1 MIIGKCYPFNAYI
14 LSDIIMDGKLLA
26 LSKSRVKH
34 VQEKLREHKLDATL
48 IMGGRMSSK
57 KMERFTGSTSGAVL
71 VIPSE
76 GDPGLVVFPIDY
88 TFAMDQSW
96 VKVHQ
101 ISEAAYKKRD
111 LTESINEILG
121 SSGAGDN
128 PKLGLSGVLSPQ
140 QMEWANAKKAEI
152 VDITAPI
159 LNPMFKVLHPDEWP
173 YQRKITDIVDKGQEA
188 AYETIKPGVKTNEV
202 AAAITAAELKAGAS
216 GVGYLQ
222 VSTGRRS
229 AYSHD
234 SAESVTIKEGDL
246 VLVDL
251 CPTAEGYGSDETRTY
266 LAGKG
271 ETKAVNML
279 KAVNKSVESVLD
291 AIEVG
296 ANAGELDSIS
306 RKSLADDGY
315 PSYPHTLGHTLSG
328 CSEPGLRPGSTH
340 ILEKGSVFTVEPG
353 IYTLGYG
360 GVRIEE
366 NVLVTED
373 GFEVLTKRPR
383 VIL

>member
-1 MIIGKCYPFNAYI
+1 
-14 LSDIIMDGKLLA
+14 MDGKLLT
-26 LSKSRVKH
+26 LSKNRVKNI
-34 VQEKLREHKLDATL
+34 QEKLQEHKLDAALL
-48 IMGGRMSSK
+48 IGGRMSSK
-57 KMERFTGSTSGAVL
+57 KMERLTGSTSGAIL
-71 VIPSE
+71 VIPAE
-76 GDPGLVVFPIDY
+76 RDPGLVVYPIDY
-88 TFAMDQSW
+88 TYTMDQSW

-101 ISEAAYKKRD
+101 ISDAAYKKRD
-111 LTESINEILG
+111 LTESIDKILN
-121 SSGAGDN
+121 SSGVGN
-128 PKLGLSGVLSPQ
+128 SPQLGLSGTLSPQ
-140 QMEWANAKKAEI
+140 QIEWANGKNAKI
-152 VDITAPI
+152 TDITASI
-159 LNPMFKVLHPDEWP
+159 LNPLFKVLHPDEWP

-188 AYETIKPGVKTNEV
+188 AYETIKPGIKTNEV

-266 LAGKG
+266 IAGKG
-271 ETKAVNML
+271 ETKAINMV

-291 AIEVG
+291 AIESG
-296 ANAGELDSIS
+296 ANAGELDNIS

-373 GFEVLTKRPR
+373 GFEILTKRPR
-383 VIL
+383 VLF